1 MSEITLHTANLPKS
15 YFLKNRH
22 FLGDT
27 GVDNNYIYN
36 I

>member
-1 MSEITLHTANLPKS
+1 MSEITPYTVQSPKS
-15 YFLKNRH
+15 YFTKIDI